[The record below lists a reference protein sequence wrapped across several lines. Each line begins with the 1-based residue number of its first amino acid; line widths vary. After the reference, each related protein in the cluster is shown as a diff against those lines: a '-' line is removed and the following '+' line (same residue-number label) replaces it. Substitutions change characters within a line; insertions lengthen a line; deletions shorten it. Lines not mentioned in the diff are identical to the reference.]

1 MIEGK
6 TNEECNE
13 ASSNVEDIKVVA
25 ESEKVNELGSYERGL
40 QVDNAIVMEPVSSE
54 RHDRGTD
61 GKITAINSTSSS
73 SGIDL
78 SIE

>member
-54 RHDRGTD
+54 RHDRGID
-61 GKITAINSTSSS
+61 DKITAINSTSSS